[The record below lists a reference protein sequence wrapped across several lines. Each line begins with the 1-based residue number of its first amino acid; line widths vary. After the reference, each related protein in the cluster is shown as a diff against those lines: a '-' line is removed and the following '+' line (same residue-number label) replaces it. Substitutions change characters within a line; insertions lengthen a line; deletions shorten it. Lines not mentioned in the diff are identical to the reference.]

1 MKSIVLESLSY
12 TYPQAEKAA
21 LSQLNLEIEEGEF
34 VLLIGGSGSGKSTLL
49 RVLKGLIPNFHGGKL
64 SGDVRIEG
72 VMANQLSQRDWASKI
87 GLVFQ
92 NPEDQVVMSRVE
104 DELAFGLENIG
115 MDQLTMQ
122 RRLLEVSDAL
132 GLNELMEASTGTL
145 SGGQLQK
152 TAMASILV
160 MQPRIL
166 LMDEPTSQLDPFAGE
181 DILSLAK
188 RLNEDNGMT
197 IILAEQRLERCI
209 HLADRVIYME
219 NGKIVLNTE
228 NIQEALNYLAQ
239 NDCPA
244 IHPLGKVFANT
255 KMKHTQIPL
264 TVKEGRRLLR
274 TLGVQ
279 NQLPKDQLIK
289 AQPPTGEKKGFFK
302 KKSTIKEDM
311 PSALCVKNIHFEYPE
326 RPKLL
331 CGVNFELKPATFNV
345 LMGEN
350 GAGKSTLFKLIAGIL
365 KPTSGKVSWDNAINK
380 GMEMGKWRGMATA
393 TENKRIGYLS
403 QCPNDYLFSE
413 TVAAEIQ
420 FTLTQKGLVMDER
433 VKGLLSHLG
442 LEPFLQCHPRDLSAG
457 ERQRVALASVMASSP
472 DLLLLDEPT
481 RGLDYH
487 AKASLGK
494 YLLELT
500 EEGVTVLMITHDV
513 EFAAEYAEEV
523 LLMTKGRIIAQ
534 GKKSALLTDSIFYAS
549 QVSKLFAG
557 FEHSAVTVKE
567 AVEII
572 NCLEEEKVYDSISS

>member
-1 MKSIVLESLSY
+1 MKSVEIESLTY
-12 TYPQAEKAA
+12 TYPQAEKPA
-21 LSQLNLEIEEGEF
+21 LSQVSLEIEEGEF

-64 SGDVRIEG
+64 SGNVRIEG
-72 VMANQLSQRDWASKI
+72 LMASQLSAKDWASKI

-132 GLNELMEASTGTL
+132 GLNELLEASTATL

-160 MQPRIL
+160 MQPHIL

-219 NGKIVLNTE
+219 NGKIVLNTV

-239 NDCPA
+239 HDCPA
-244 IHPLGKVFANT
+244 IHPLGKVFSNT
-255 KMKHTQIPL
+255 KTPCAEIPL
-264 TVKEGRRLLR
+264 TVKSGRRLLR
-274 TLGVQ
+274 TLGIK
-279 NQLPKDQLIK
+279 NQENKEQVPSGQKQ
-289 AQPPTGEKKGFFK
+289 GFFK
-302 KKSTIKEDM
+302 KKTPTNEET
-311 PSALCVKNIHFEYPE
+311 PSVLSVDNIHFAYPE
-326 RPKLL
+326 GPKRLN
-331 CGVNFELKPATFNV
+331 GVSFQLKPASFTV

-350 GAGKSTLFKLIAGIL
+350 GAGKSTLFKLIVGLL
-365 KPTSGKVSWDNAINK
+365 KPTSGKVSWDSSLNNGVLK
-380 GMEMGKWRGMATA
+380 T
-393 TENKRIGYLS
+393 TETGRIGYLS

-420 FTLTQKGLVMDER
+420 FTLTQKGLVMDEH
-433 VKGLLSHLG
+433 VKALLSHLG
-442 LEPFLQCHPRDLSAG
+442 LEPFLQRHPRDLSAG
-457 ERQRVALASVMASSP
+457 ERQKVALASVMASSP

-487 AKASLGK
+487 AKESLGK
-494 YLLELT
+494 YLLKLT
-500 EEGVTVLMITHDV
+500 EEGLTVLMITHDV
-513 EFAAEYAEEV
+513 EFAAEYAQDV

-549 QVSKLFAG
+549 QVSKLFAV
-557 FEHSAVTVKE
+557 FEHSAVTVEE

-572 NCLEEEKVYDSISS
+572 NRLEEEKVYDSVSS